1 MSGKT
6 IVLHIGLHKTGT
18 SSIQETLA
26 ANRPLLVER
35 GLLYPASLP
44 ANHSNF
50 VYNAFAS
57 APEAYHANRA
67 RGLTREEIAART
79 ARSLEALRREV
90 AETACGTIVFSA
102 EDACTLKA
110 DEVARM
116 QAFLADLAPSPT
128 LRVLLYTR
136 HPVDYVASAVQENV
150 KGNGLTVARAK
161 QIHLGAAPQ
170 RFRRIHDTY
179 ADAFGREAVTFRSFE
194 AARAGPGGLI
204 GDFLGALG
212 TDATGIAE
220 VRRNESIAGELVPF
234 LSELNGATPPVVLP
248 KADAARLFALKG
260 SPADVLDAAE
270 KLRLWQFVAGDVV
283 FLQRTFAIRYERD
296 ADEARDAAADRA
308 AFVEGAAAALPAL
321 SPPVREAFAGYLAR
335 AGLAAEG
342 ATPAAG

>member
-26 ANRPLLVER
+26 ANRALLVER

-50 VYNAFAS
+50 VYNAFAD

-67 RGLTREEIAART
+67 RGLTREELATRT
-79 ARSLEALRREV
+79 ARTLEALRREA

-102 EDACTLKA
+102 EDACTLKPA
-110 DEVARM
+110 EVARM
-116 QAFLADLAPSPT
+116 HAFLAGLVPSPV

-150 KGNGLTVARAK
+150 KGNGLTIARAK
-161 QIHLGAAPQ
+161 EIHLGAAPE

-179 ADAFGREAVTFRSFE
+179 AAAFGKAAVTFRSFE
-194 AARAGPGGLI
+194 AARAAPGGLV
-204 GDFLGALG
+204 GDVLGTLG
-212 TDATGIAE
+212 TDAAGIRE

-248 KADAARLFALKG
+248 EADAARLFALKG
-260 SPADVLDAAE
+260 SPADVLDPAE

-283 FLQRTFAIRYERD
+283 FLSRTFAIRYERE
-296 ADEARDAAADRA
+296 AAGARDTAARRA
-308 AFVEGAAAALPAL
+308 AFVDGAAAALPAL
-321 SPPVREAFAGYLAR
+321 SPPVREAFADYLAR
-335 AGLAAEG
+335 AGLAAES
-342 ATPAAG
+342 APAAR